1 MKLHTVAAAVLAL
14 ASLTA
19 ASLPAHAQTAAP
31 AAAAAA
37 AVDHKAVAAHYAA
50 LVHAN
55 YADTLAAA
63 KDLQAAIAEFTK
75 APSADGLTKARKAW
89 LHAREFYGQT
99 EAFRFYGG
107 PIDDDKGPEGQINAW
122 PLDEAYVDYVTG
134 KPGAGMV
141 NNAKF
146 KITKAALAKA
156 NERGGEENISAGWHA
171 IEFLLWGQDQSE
183 TGPGNRSFE
192 DYVVGK
198 GQNAER
204 RAQYLTVATEL
215 LIDDLS
221 AMVKAWEPNA
231 KNYRAKFEKG
241 GKESVRKIIVGL
253 GSLSRGEL
261 SGERMEVAL
270 NSQDQEDEHSCFS
283 DNTHRD
289 VVSNAKGIQNVWTGE
304 YTRRD
309 GSVLKGPGVRDLV
322 AAKNPA
328 LAEKTTTQIADS
340 VKGAEAIPAPFDR
353 AIVKGSAGRPAIEKT
368 IASLVSQ
375 SKLLVESASAV
386 GIAKLTLVE
395 P

>member
-1 MKLHTVAAAVLAL
+1 MKRRLFLAAAAIAAGSASAQGAPVAAAAGP
-14 ASLTA
+14 T
-19 ASLPAHAQTAAP
+19 PA
-31 AAAAAA
+31 
-37 AVDHKAVAAHYAA
+37 AVAAHYAV

-55 YADTLAAA
+55 YEDALQGARTL
-63 KDLQAAIAEFTK
+63 QQAIAAFVA
-75 APSADGLTKARKAW
+75 APSAEALAEARKRW
-89 LHAREFYGQT
+89 LAAREFYGQT

-134 KPGAGMV
+134 KPKAGMV

-171 IEFLLWGQDQSE
+171 VEFLLWGQDQSE

-198 GQNAER
+198 GQNADR

-215 LIDDLS
+215 LVDDLM
-221 AMVKAWEPNA
+221 AVTKAWEPNA

-289 VVSNAKGIQNVWTGE
+289 VVTNAKGIQNVWTGE

-309 GSVLKGPGVRDLV
+309 GSMLKGPGVRDLV

-328 LAEKTTTQIADS
+328 LAEKTTAQIADS